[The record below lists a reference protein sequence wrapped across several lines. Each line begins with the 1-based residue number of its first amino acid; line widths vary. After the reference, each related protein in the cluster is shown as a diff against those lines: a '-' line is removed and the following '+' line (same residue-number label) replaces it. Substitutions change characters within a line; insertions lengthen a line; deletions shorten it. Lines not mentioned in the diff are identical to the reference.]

1 MKLHEAN
8 EILLNIYK
16 KEITKFNFYP
26 HCLLIYGYTEEE
38 LKQLFND
45 DDEIAQ
51 YLDRFFLLCYDI
63 RELINILGDEF
74 TRLNDFF
81 NRNNITNAF
90 SFVYQYLNCLKEIAD
105 NFDKLNIKSLSSKYA
120 SAKEQFLTAQ
130 KECLDILKYSDFEF
144 GNSKSK
150 KYFEREKEALFE
162 YNSESLK
169 KLENGFINT
178 ILKQIDLNSILD
190 IEELI
195 YWYYDLKLS
204 VINYTDPYEESIFH
218 NLCHYVLRK
227 NKNSTNK
234 LLCSYSLVNK
244 FDEIAADY
252 YDKVIE
258 NDEKYKNEIY
268 VFTYQK

>member
-1 MKLHEAN
+1 MNLHEAN

-51 YLDRFFLLCYDI
+51 YLDRFFLLCYDM
-63 RELINILGDEF
+63 RELVNILSDEL

-81 NRNNITNAF
+81 NRNNIINAF

-105 NFDKLNIKSLSSKYA
+105 NLDKMNIKSLSSKYA
-120 SAKEQFLTAQ
+120 NANEKFLTAQ

-178 ILKQIDLNSILD
+178 VLEQIDLNSILD
-190 IEELI
+190 MEELI
-195 YWYYDLKLS
+195 YYYYDLKLS
-204 VINYTDPYEESIFH
+204 VINYTDHYEESIFH
-218 NLCHYVLRK
+218 NLCNYVLRK
-227 NKNSTNK
+227 SKNSTNK
-234 LLCSYSLVNK
+234 LLSSYSLVNK
-244 FDEIAADY
+244 FDEIAAYY

-258 NDEKYKNEIY
+258 NDEKYENEVY

>member
-1 MKLHEAN
+1 MDLHEAN
-8 EILLNIYK
+8 ENLLNIYK

-45 DDEIAQ
+45 EDEIAQ
-51 YLDRFFLLCYDI
+51 YLDRFFLLCYDV
-63 RELINILGDEF
+63 RELVNILSDEF
-74 TRLNDFF
+74 TRINDFF

-90 SFVYQYLNCLKEIAD
+90 SFVYQYLNCLKEIAE

-120 SAKEQFLTAQ
+120 SAKEKFLTAQ

-144 GNSKSK
+144 GNSESK

-169 KLENGFINT
+169 KLENVFINT
-178 ILKQIDLNSILD
+178 ILEQIDLNSILD
-190 IEELI
+190 IEEFI
-195 YWYYDLKLS
+195 YYYYDLKLS

-234 LLCSYSLVNK
+234 LLSSYSFANK
-244 FDEIAADY
+244 FAEITADY
-252 YDKVIE
+252 YD
-258 NDEKYKNEIY
+258 
-268 VFTYQK
+268 

>member
-1 MKLHEAN
+1 MDLHEAN
-8 EILLNIYK
+8 ENLLNIYK

-45 DDEIAQ
+45 EDEIAQ
-51 YLDRFFLLCYDI
+51 YLDRFFLLCYDV
-63 RELINILGDEF
+63 RELVNILSDEF
-74 TRLNDFF
+74 TRINDFF

-90 SFVYQYLNCLKEIAD
+90 SFVYQYLNCLKEIAE

-120 SAKEQFLTAQ
+120 SAKEKFLTAQ

-144 GNSKSK
+144 GNAKSK

-169 KLENGFINT
+169 KLENVFINT
-178 ILKQIDLNSILD
+178 ILEQIDLNSILD
-190 IEELI
+190 IEEFI
-195 YWYYDLKLS
+195 YYYYDLKLS

-218 NLCHYVLRK
+218 NLCHYVLRE

-234 LLCSYSLVNK
+234 LLSSYSFANK
-244 FDEIAADY
+244 FAEITADY

-258 NDEKYKNEIY
+258 NDEKYKNEVY